1 MRIPLWLYHIN
12 IGTIRVEASYLDR
25 DIIHPDQAFGF
36 MALVWTPKFCIPSRL
51 CIHCSFIVHLLFIHY
66 IHYLFRWKTPSATV
80 AICGNLWHRIQRQR
94 ITTHLA
100 LQSPC
105 SGSVSCICADG
116 TRLAQQLCRNQDGA
130 GRANWRDLPGLR
142 FRMELARLRLYK
154 LYMIRSY

>member
-51 CIHCSFIVHLLFIHY
+51 CIDCSFIVHSLYSLRI
-66 IHYLFRWKTPSATV
+66 RWKTPSATV
-80 AICGNLWHRIQRQR
+80 ATCGNLWQPVSPDPRQR
-94 ITTHLA
+94 IITHLA

-142 FRMELARLRLYK
+142 FRIELARLRLYK
-154 LYMIRSY
+154 LYMIR